1 MCPFINLRSKLEFM
15 HVDAR
20 ELDNNTLIEGDLC
33 IVGAGAA
40 GISMALDWNKSGKK
54 VILLEGGGFEYDS
67 ERTGQL
73 FERLPYIKE
82 ADIFTDY
89 QRGGVSAGR
98 VFYQWF
104 YPILFFCL
112 APLTTNSN

>member
-1 MCPFINLRSKLEFM
+1 M

-54 VILLEGGGFEYDS
+54 VNDLLMY
-67 ERTGQL
+67 
-73 FERLPYIKE
+73 
-82 ADIFTDY
+82 
-89 QRGGVSAGR
+89 
-98 VFYQWF
+98 
-104 YPILFFCL
+104 
-112 APLTTNSN
+112 